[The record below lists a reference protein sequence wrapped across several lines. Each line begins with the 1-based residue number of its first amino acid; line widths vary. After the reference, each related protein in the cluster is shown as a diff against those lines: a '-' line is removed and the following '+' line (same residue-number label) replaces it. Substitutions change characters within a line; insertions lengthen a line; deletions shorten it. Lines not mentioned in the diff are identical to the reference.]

1 MNAYEI
7 VKDTLNEIVAED
19 AAIVKAQLAEYRNWI
34 DENATDVQRQACA
47 KALNYGWSLESASD
61 EFIKLI
67 NDQSTMKTFSN
78 GRIRRTKPTRGD
90 V

>member
-1 MNAYEI
+1 M
-7 VKDTLNEIVAED
+7 VKDALNEIVAED

-47 KALNYGWSLESASD
+47 KALNYGWSLKSAD
-61 EFIKLI
+61 EQFIKLS
-67 NDQSTMKTFSN
+67 NDQSTMKIFSN

>member
-1 MNAYEI
+1 M

-19 AAIVKAQLAEYRNWI
+19 AAIVKAQLAEYHNWI
-34 DENATDVQRQACA
+34 DANATDVQKQACS
-47 KALNYGWSLESASD
+47 KALNYGWSLKSAD
-61 EFIKLI
+61 EQFIKLVLG
-67 NDQSTMKTFSN
+67 QSTMKIFSN

>member
-1 MNAYEI
+1 M
-7 VKDTLNEIVAED
+7 VKDALNEIVAED

-34 DENATDVQRQACA
+34 DTNATDVQKQACS
-47 KALNYGWSLESASD
+47 KALNYGWSLKSAD
-61 EFIKLI
+61 EQFIELT
-67 NDQSTMKTFSN
+67 NGQSNMKIFSN

>member
-1 MNAYEI
+1 MDAFQLVKNAFEEI
-7 VKDTLNEIVAED
+7 AAED
-19 AAIVKAQLAEYRNWI
+19 AAILEAQRNEYRNWI
-34 DENATDVQRQACA
+34 DKNATDVQKQACS

-67 NDQSTMKTFSN
+67 NGQSTMKIFSN